1 MLFTLDHCNGPV
13 LFIFFLCLRSSKRYF
28 SIRQQTEKGVQ
39 LAPLSFC
46 CFKCHSIYLF
56 FSYFGRGV
64 LIIHHNNSDA
74 PHLDYPF
81 PSCSFCGNVGSPRLS
96 PAGTLNGAL
105 PTAGYEASCCNPY
118 HTTETESPVPPPL
131 RSASTS
137 FIKGYSKSTVTSS
150 STVFSTMVQVAIA
163 SAAAAL

>member
-28 SIRQQTEKGVQ
+28 SIRQQTEKDVQ

-56 FSYFGRGV
+56 YYFGEMC
-64 LIIHHNNSDA
+64 HHSSQSSDA
-74 PHLDYPF
+74 PPISTIHFLPVHLQ
-81 PSCSFCGNVGSPRLS
+81 CGQSPLS

-131 RSASTS
+131 QSA
-137 FIKGYSKSTVTSS
+137 
-150 STVFSTMVQVAIA
+150 
-163 SAAAAL
+163 

>member
-28 SIRQQTEKGVQ
+28 SIRQQTEKDVQ

-56 FSYFGRGV
+56 LLFRRGV
-64 LIIHHNNSDA
+64 SSFITEFRRPPISTIHFL
-74 PHLDYPF
+74 PVHLQ
-81 PSCSFCGNVGSPRLS
+81 CGQSPLS

-131 RSASTS
+131 QSA
-137 FIKGYSKSTVTSS
+137 
-150 STVFSTMVQVAIA
+150 
-163 SAAAAL
+163 